1 MLSLT
6 VHEHG
11 GLREGERLTFTSISL
26 PCLSFRRKEES
37 SPSWLGLEETPKP
50 WQKGKSGFPC
60 PVVTWGGSRQ
70 VENQSRS
77 FKQPASHCPFQMFY
91 LSICY
96 IPSAG
101 VRRHQD
107 HLALHPH
114 QALKETLGP
123 SHLPRRTSSTQLAPE

>member
-11 GLREGERLTFTSISL
+11 GLREAERLTFTSISHVCPL
-26 PCLSFRRKEES
+26 EGKRSHLQA
-37 SPSWLGLEETPKP
+37 WLGLGETPKP
-50 WQKGKSGFPC
+50 RQKGKSGFPC
-60 PVVTWGGSRQ
+60 PVVAWGVSRQ

-123 SHLPRRTSSTQLAPE
+123 SHLPRRTSSTQIAPE